1 MTHRGGLSL
10 SIIIWRIGGGGPSF
24 LLPWGPKI
32 LLAALRPLFMV
43 CPKTSSIR
51 TRASVRQ
58 PTYNQWEMN
67 KALLN
72 AFAKRLVQEKLV
84 NVRDNM
90 FYVIQGVIIVT
101 PAKISDELFNID
113 F

>member
-1 MTHRGGLSL
+1 MEEGAK
-10 SIIIWRIGGGGPSF
+10 
-24 LLPWGPKI
+24 LPFALGPKI
-32 LLAALRPLFMV
+32 LLVALCLIFMV
-43 CPKTSSIR
+43 CPR

-84 NVRDNM
+84 NVRDKM
-90 FYVIQGVIIVT
+90 FYVIQGAIIVT
-101 PAKISDELFNID
+101 PAKINDELFNIY